1 MVHILEATDSL
12 MKNVIIHVGF
22 HKTGTTFLQHYFK
35 QHPDVWY
42 DQSFFEQYRQ
52 TGEIT
57 IENQIKDCQVTE
69 SNVALSEEQLTVW
82 NGVLN
87 PLGAKFQ
94 EYNIEAHQKR
104 NAQKLFEL
112 YPNAKILI
120 TIRGFD
126 TLLQSLYAQYVLN
139 GGVLFFGDFFEV
151 QQKNKLQK
159 LFNYDYVF
167 SIYSKMFGAKN
178 VLILPYELL
187 KENPAAYIATIEKE
201 FDFPSFTF
209 STEAINRA
217 LPKLYLYLLV
227 CISNVVLFLIK
238 PFSKPKQLKIY
249 GRYISSLFML
259 KEGVLDRLTGK
270 SIKLSKEQ
278 LRDAYKLFEHTT
290 DKVLNEKYVKRFVNH
305 YKKRKEN

>member
-1 MVHILEATDSL
+1 

-22 HKTGTTFLQHYFK
+22 HKTGTTFLQHYFR

-52 TGEIT
+52 TGKIT
-57 IENQIKDCQVTE
+57 TENQVKDCHIVE
-69 SNVALSEEQLTVW
+69 SNIVLSEEQLTVW

-94 EYNIEAHQKR
+94 EYDIEAHQKR

-139 GGVLFFGDFFEV
+139 GGVLFFGDFFEA

-167 SIYSKMFGAKN
+167 SIYSEMFGAKN

-187 KENPAAYIATIEKE
+187 KKNPAVYIATLEKE
-201 FDFPSFTF
+201 FNFLAFTF

-227 CISNVVLFLIK
+227 CLSNAVLFLIK
-238 PFSKPKQLKIY
+238 PLSKPNQLKIY
-249 GRYISSLFML
+249 SKYISCIFML
-259 KEGVLDRLTGK
+259 KESVLDKLAGK

-278 LRDAYKLFEHTT
+278 LHDVYKLFEHTA

-305 YKKRKEN
+305 YKKPERN